1 MMFDV
6 VAELDGQLQ
15 IIAFDH
21 ADFSDPWFQESI
33 IEKWR
38 NGAALIPRDWY
49 FTEPNAERAL
59 AEAGPDSPADD
70 E

>member
-1 MMFDV
+1 MMFDA
-6 VAELDGQLQ
+6 VAELSGQLQ

-33 IEKWR
+33 IETWFD
-38 NGAALIPRDWY
+38 GAALIPRDWY
-49 FTEPNAERAL
+49 SEEAAPAGSAE
-59 AEAGPDSPADD
+59 D